1 MSTNLSRLRKP
12 APKGKGTPPAPE
24 SAPEIIATDLRSESA
39 PALERQRPLQVR
51 VPESVFAEFS
61 ERAGREFGYTH
72 GGKKQL
78 FLKIW
83 NAYKA
88 QSME

>member
-1 MSTNLSRLRKP
+1 MATNLARLRKP
-12 APKGKGTPPAPE
+12 ASKGAPPAPE
-24 SAPEIIATDLRSESA
+24 AAADVIATDPRPDTGNGA
-39 PALERQRPLQVR
+39 AERQRPLQVR

-78 FLKIW
+78 FLKMW
-83 NAYKA
+83 QAYKA

>member
-1 MSTNLSRLRKP
+1 MATNLARLRKP
-12 APKGKGTPPAPE
+12 ATKGAPPAPE
-24 SAPEIIATDLRSESA
+24 TAADVIATDPRPEA
-39 PALERQRPLQVR
+39 AERQRPLQVR

-78 FLKIW
+78 FLKMW
-83 NAYKA
+83 QAYKA
-88 QSME
+88 QGME

>member
-1 MSTNLSRLRKP
+1 MATNLARLRKP
-12 APKGKGTPPAPE
+12 ASKGAPPAPE
-24 SAPEIIATDLRSESA
+24 TAADVIATDPRPDA
-39 PALERQRPLQVR
+39 AAERQRPLQVR

-78 FLKIW
+78 FLKMW
-83 NAYKA
+83 QAYKA
-88 QSME
+88 QGME

>member
-1 MSTNLSRLRKP
+1 MATNLARLRKP
-12 APKGKGTPPAPE
+12 ATKGAPPAPE
-24 SAPEIIATDLRSESA
+24 TAPDVIATDLRPEA
-39 PALERQRPLQVR
+39 AERQRPLQVR

-78 FLKIW
+78 FLKMW
-83 NAYKA
+83 QAYKA
-88 QSME
+88 RGME